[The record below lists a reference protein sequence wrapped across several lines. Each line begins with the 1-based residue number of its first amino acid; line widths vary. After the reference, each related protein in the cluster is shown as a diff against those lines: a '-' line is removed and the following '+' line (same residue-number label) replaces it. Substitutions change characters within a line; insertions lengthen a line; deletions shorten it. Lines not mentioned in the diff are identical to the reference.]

1 MRKIILSVSALCL
14 ICASAAAAETYRD
27 SSGRVTG
34 SATTHGN
41 QTTYRDSSGRVT
53 GTSSTNGNTKT
64 YRDSSGRVKGSKR

>member
-41 QTTYRDSSGRVT
+41 QTTYRDSSGRV
-53 GTSSTNGNTKT
+53 
-64 YRDSSGRVKGSKR
+64 KGSKR